1 MLVAQS
7 VLGVFVRKLLAG
19 CVFHAAAAAMISSQT
34 GKRFGHLMPPSGC
47 THQVTAGPKV
57 FSDVTERE
65 QEPLRLPW

>member
-1 MLVAQS
+1 MLP
-7 VLGVFVRKLLAG
+7 LR
-19 CVFHAAAAAMISSQT
+19 
-34 GKRFGHLMPPSGC
+34 C